1 MAEVFKYT
9 ERVVNMARPRKVLM
23 MAIGRLMSLSDEH
36 RADCIDGVAP
46 RAKMNQQ
53 RSRRF
58 RAAQE
63 AADKEEERRESIKLF
78 EAMGHP
84 VSEEAMNKKSWDT
97 NAITPGTP
105 FMDLLSKSLKYWI
118 SYKLTTDPGWKD
130 LKIILSDSSVPGEGE
145 HKIVDWIRRQRTHP
159 DWDANTSHVI
169 YGLVS
174 WQVSGDGDK
183 ADPQDADLIMLS
195 LATHEPHFRVL
206 REDVFAQ
213 GSTGPRVCKKCGVEG
228 HVVANCKGE
237 PHVTLPLLH
246 TNIQDKHHQKIRMWS
261 KKPNQSTRNRSS
273 SSTSRSY
280 ENTLLSNSEYHLS
293 HSRST
298 KN

>member
-1 MAEVFKYT
+1 
-9 ERVVNMARPRKVLM
+9 
-23 MAIGRLMSLSDEH
+23 
-36 RADCIDGVAP
+36 
-46 RAKMNQQ
+46 MNQQ

-84 VSEEAMNKKSWDT
+84 VSDEAMNKKSWDT

-118 SYKLTTDPGWKD
+118 SWKLTNDPGWKD
-130 LKIILSDSSVPGEGE
+130 VKVILSDSSVPGEGE
-145 HKIVDWIRRQRTHP
+145 HKIVDWIRRQRTDP
-159 DWDANTSHVI
+159 GWDANTSHVI

-174 WQVSGDGDK
+174 CLVLFQECE
-183 ADPQDADLIMLS
+183 ANIQDADLIMLA
-195 LATHEPHFRVL
+195 LATHEPNFRVL

-228 HVVANCKGE
+228 HVVANCKG
-237 PHVTLPLLH
+237 VSISLR
-246 TNIQDKHHQKIRMWS
+246 NI
-261 KKPNQSTRNRSS
+261 SS
-273 SSTSRSY
+273 
-280 ENTLLSNSEYHLS
+280 
-293 HSRST
+293 
-298 KN
+298 

>member
-1 MAEVFKYT
+1 
-9 ERVVNMARPRKVLM
+9 
-23 MAIGRLMSLSDEH
+23 
-36 RADCIDGVAP
+36 
-46 RAKMNQQ
+46 MNQQ

-84 VSEEAMNKKSWDT
+84 VSDEAMNKKSWDT

-118 SYKLTTDPGWKD
+118 SWKLTNDPGWKD
-130 LKIILSDSSVPGEGE
+130 VKVILSDSSVPGEGE
-145 HKIVDWIRRQRTHP
+145 HKIVDWIRRQRTDP
-159 DWDANTSHVI
+159 GWDANTSHVI

-174 WQVSGDGDK
+174 CLVLFQECE
-183 ADPQDADLIMLS
+183 ANIQDADLIMLA
-195 LATHEPHFRVL
+195 LATHEPNFRVL

-228 HVVANCKGE
+228 HVVANCKGVSISLRK
-237 PHVTLPLLH
+237 HLQLTLQAKP
-246 TNIQDKHHQKIRMWS
+246 HQKTLTSS
-261 KKPNQSTRNRSS
+261 KRPNQSTQNHSS
-273 SSTSRSY
+273 SSTSQSS
-280 ENTLLSNSEYHLS
+280 ENT
-293 HSRST
+293 
-298 KN
+298 

>member
-1 MAEVFKYT
+1 
-9 ERVVNMARPRKVLM
+9 
-23 MAIGRLMSLSDEH
+23 
-36 RADCIDGVAP
+36 
-46 RAKMNQQ
+46 MNQQ

-84 VSEEAMNKKSWDT
+84 VSDETMNKKSWDT

-118 SYKLTTDPGWKD
+118 SWKLTNDPGWKD
-130 LKIILSDSSVPGEGE
+130 VKVILSDSSVPGEGE
-145 HKIVDWIRRQRTHP
+145 HKIVDWIRRQRTDP
-159 DWDANTSHVI
+159 GWDANTSHVI

-174 WQVSGDGDK
+174 FLLCSGECK
-183 ADPQDADLIMLS
+183 ADYQDADLIMLA
-195 LATHEPHFRVL
+195 LATHEPNFRVL

-228 HVVANCKGE
+228 HVVANCKGMT
-237 PHVTLPLLH
+237 VPLS
-246 TNIQDKHHQKIRMWS
+246 TYIQLTPQAKHHQKTPTSSR
-261 KKPNQSTRNRSS
+261 KPNPSIQNRSS
-273 SSTSRSY
+273 SWTYQSF
-280 ENTLLSNSEYHLS
+280 ENT
-293 HSRST
+293 
-298 KN
+298 